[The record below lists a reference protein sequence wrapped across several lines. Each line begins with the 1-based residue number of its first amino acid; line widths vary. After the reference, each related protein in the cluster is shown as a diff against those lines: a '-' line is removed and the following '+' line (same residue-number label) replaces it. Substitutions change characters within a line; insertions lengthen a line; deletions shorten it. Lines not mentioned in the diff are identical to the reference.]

1 MLNGRTRLVKLTRH
15 AASIVRSFATKGFC
29 ACLLFLSWV
38 VQPSFTQEKLD
49 QLLVY
54 GDNVMFGVKEP
65 AGWTGDTTNAASF
78 EASVVLH
85 ESGQPSDSWFGL
97 IRIRVSSKVDE
108 NTSADLAADIRSYK
122 ARFPGIQ
129 FKDLSVANPRYLCL
143 AKVFYLPAKSYEY
156 VAYVNPGPNKPILF
170 LVSMNTP
177 KSEASLKELEAFKSA
192 IESLILLKP

>member
-1 MLNGRTRLVKLTRH
+1 MLNGRTRLVELTGH
-15 AASIVRSFATKGFC
+15 AISIARSFSTKRFC
-29 ACLLFLSWV
+29 ACLIFLSWV
-38 VQPSFTQEKLD
+38 VQPSFAQQKLD

-54 GDNVMFGVKEP
+54 GDNIMFGVKEP

-78 EASVVLH
+78 EASLVLH

-108 NTSADLAADIRSYK
+108 NTSADLAEDIRSYK
-122 ARFPGIQ
+122 AQFPGVQ

-143 AKVFYLPAKSYEY
+143 AKVFYLPGKSYEY
-156 VAYVNPGPNKPILF
+156 VAYLNPGPKKPILF

-192 IESLILLKP
+192 IQSLTLLKP